1 MATTPQTVAAVRAR
15 GVDATD
21 YQVAVM
27 IAPALQAFFKAVA
40 VATDGPDDA
49 PGTADGRRQLIFQ
62 DYTVALTSGTGSL
75 STAYSSS
82 PQLIPAAH
90 KHWRVLVA
98 GETSLSSWLPDR
110 QSINMGKNKLVSY
123 FCADAG
129 TLRTRDRSGSLTG
142 FTGINATVSGPAVLS
157 LANVPTQLE
166 EEFFRT
172 VAEMVGQGGS

>member
-1 MATTPQTVAAVRAR
+1 MATTLQTIGALRGAGVTASDYEIGVAI
-15 GVDATD
+15 G
-21 YQVAVM
+21 
-27 IAPALQAFFKAVA
+27 PALQSFFKAI
-40 VATDGPDDA
+40 ATGDDDGK
-49 PGTADGRRQLIFQ
+49 RQLIYQ
-62 DYTVALTSGTGSL
+62 DYTVALVSGTGSL
-75 STAYSSS
+75 TTAYASS
-82 PQLIPAAH
+82 PQLIPDAH

-98 GETSLSSWLPDR
+98 GETLLSSWLPDR

-129 TLRTRDRSGSLTG
+129 TLRTRDRSGSLAG